1 MVKQW
6 FEDSFIVRGYRAMK
20 SVFLF
25 ILYRQNPEL
34 NGPLPPI
41 PCQFCGQTDHTE
53 RDCANLEEM
62 GFLKE

>member
-6 FEDSFIVRGYRAMK
+6 LENSFLARGYRAMK

-25 ILYRQNPEL
+25 IRHRQNPEL
-34 NGPLPPI
+34 YESLPPI

-53 RDCANLEEM
+53 RDCPNLKEM